1 MFTIEAD
8 ISKQIQKLNRFQ
20 RLAIPEAQK
29 QTFYKFGFVH
39 KNYDMKRYMQKVF
52 NNPVPFTLN
61 SVLYKNKKKQT
72 SDKEALE
79 QHVSSLSGKLEITQ
93 QDFFTEKDVKAFSFT
108 EIYSLCSLFNL
119 KLSSIE
125 LKKTKRKQAKCD

>member
-39 KNYDMKRYMQKVF
+39 KNYEMMPDIC
-52 NNPVPFTLN
+52 
-61 SVLYKNKKKQT
+61 KKFLIIQF
-72 SDKEALE
+72 
-79 QHVSSLSGKLEITQ
+79 HSL
-93 QDFFTEKDVKAFSFT
+93 
-108 EIYSLCSLFNL
+108 
-119 KLSSIE
+119 
-125 LKKTKRKQAKCD
+125 